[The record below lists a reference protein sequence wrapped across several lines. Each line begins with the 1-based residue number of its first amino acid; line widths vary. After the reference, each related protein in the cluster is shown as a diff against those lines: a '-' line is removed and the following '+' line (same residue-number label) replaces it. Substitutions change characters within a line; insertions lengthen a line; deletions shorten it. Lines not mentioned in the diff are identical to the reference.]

1 MSFESVGIIGLGALG
16 TSMCRLLVEDGF
28 EVHGHDIDS
37 SRADNL
43 AAQGVTI
50 QPSAKAIAETADVV
64 VLSLPNSESSKA
76 VCTGPGGIC
85 EADKP
90 GLLVID
96 TTSGYPDTTKEIA
109 AALAN
114 QQMRIIDATITGEKG
129 GSIALPERALTWCV
143 GGADADVAQARPLL
157 ERMSNYF
164 FHVGPLG
171 AGQIVKMVN
180 NMVGAA
186 AGLASMEGLLAA
198 AKHGID
204 VKKAAEVLDKG
215 TGMSFFSRNPALM
228 FNDLPNGAGFQ
239 LGLMTKDL
247 RHMSKFAH
255 ESDVPCLMI
264 DQAFHLFELM
274 VRKVGYDADILSQ
287 SEVMQEW
294 AGVKFDGSPT
304 DV

>member
-1 MSFESVGIIGLGALG
+1 MSHQKVGIIGLGALG
-16 TSMCRLLVEDGF
+16 ASMCRLLIEDGF
-28 EVHGHDIDS
+28 EVHGNDLDS
-37 SRADNL
+37 SRAANL
-43 AAQGVTI
+43 AAEGVTI
-50 QPSAKAIAETADVV
+50 QSSAKAVTEAVDVV

-76 VCTGPGGIC
+76 VCMGSGGIC
-85 EADKP
+85 EANKP

-96 TTSGYPDTTKEIA
+96 TTSGYPDTTTEIA
-109 AALAN
+109 AALAAN
-114 QQMRIIDATITGEKG
+114 QMRIIDATITGEKG

-143 GGADADVAQARPLL
+143 GGSDADVAEAQPLL

-186 AGLASMEGLLAA
+186 AGLATMEGLLAA

-204 VKKAAEVLDKG
+204 VRKAAEVLDKG
-215 TGMSFFSRNPALM
+215 TGMSFFSHNPALM

-264 DQAFHLFELM
+264 DQAFHMFELM
-274 VRKVGYDADILSQ
+274 VRKMGYDADILTQ
-287 SEVMQEW
+287 TDVMQEW
-294 AGVKFDGSPT
+294 AGVKFDGTALES
-304 DV
+304 